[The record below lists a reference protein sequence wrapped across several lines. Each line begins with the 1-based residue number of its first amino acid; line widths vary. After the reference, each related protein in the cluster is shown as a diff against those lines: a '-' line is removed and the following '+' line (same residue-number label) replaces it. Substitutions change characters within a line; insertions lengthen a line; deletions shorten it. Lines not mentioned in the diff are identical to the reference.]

1 MVVCGSVVEYGK
13 NHPSSLGRKV
23 QRRKE
28 DMDNE
33 ALVRILEEVGG
44 VDVKC
49 RILETENKT
58 LKCQIEEL
66 TQKVL
71 MMKEVMQEKGLLE

>member
-1 MVVCGSVVEYGK
+1 
-13 NHPSSLGRKV
+13 
-23 QRRKE
+23 
-28 DMDNE
+28 MDNE